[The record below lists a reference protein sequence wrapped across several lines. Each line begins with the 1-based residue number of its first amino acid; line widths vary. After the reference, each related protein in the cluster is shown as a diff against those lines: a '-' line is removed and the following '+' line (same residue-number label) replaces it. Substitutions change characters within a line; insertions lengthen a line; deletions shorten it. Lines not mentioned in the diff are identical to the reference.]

1 MLPKLKFHPNYRV
14 FHFFL
19 RGNRKSLFLWGY
31 TSWIPPTTGCFICPF
46 EGMVSPSFSVGTL
59 PEVSTS
65 SDVAFLP
72 IFSFFGIETPLSLRC
87 FFSFPEATVNIFFY
101 CGIFLQGV
109 LYDSTLLLFIEMW
122 SFYRV
127 SQKIHCT
134 IIVEMGFPT
143 VPLLYPF
150 PWGVSSLSLRVL

>member
-46 EGMVSPSFSVGTL
+46 EGIVSPSFSVGTL

-72 IFSFFGIETPLSLRC
+72 IFSFFGIETPLPLRC
-87 FFSFPEATVNIFFY
+87 SFSFSECTVNVSFY
-101 CGIFLQGV
+101 CGIFPTGCPLW
-109 LYDSTLLLFIEMW
+109 LYCAIILEMW

-127 SQKIHCT
+127 PLKTLLFYYVRIAIFLQ
-134 IIVEMGFPT
+134 G
-143 VPLLYPF
+143 VP
-150 PWGVSSLSLRVL
+150 